1 MLTVYEHNESVC
13 CQKVRI
19 VLSEKEIPHDVVNI
33 SFEKREQ
40 HTPEFEAINPKGKVP
55 VVVHDGRVITEST
68 VIIEYLDEA
77 FPGPQLMP
85 KEPYWRARRRL
96 WARWIDDEMHI
107 PHISTLSFNIAMTEI
122 LGYKKDVHA
131 AGPRGAPPPF
141 MFVGIESKEM
151 LNSLQAYERFLKEM
165 DVTLADNRWLA
176 ISGDCEI
183 LNCPGCGTPCQ
194 EFRTGLNASHHAKV
208 SKNRSSRRNFRVG
221 SNRCARTAKRLG
233 PQSLECC
240 RPVSTS
246 RTPTRGEMVMPNP
259 SVARVDAPCAAHRRN
274 GADAARS

>member
-176 ISGDCEI
+176 GPDYSLADIDVVPYIWRLRNLELSGMWDSMPRIQDWLERVASRKSFQEQI
-183 LNCPGCGTPCQ
+183 IATELPGWVEPMRKNGKKAWPTIARMLQTSQHVKNPYA
-194 EFRTGLNASHHAKV
+194 RRDGHA
-208 SKNRSSRRNFRVG
+208 
-221 SNRCARTAKRLG
+221 
-233 PQSLECC
+233 
-240 RPVSTS
+240 
-246 RTPTRGEMVMPNP
+246 
-259 SVARVDAPCAAHRRN
+259 
-274 GADAARS
+274 